1 MQQATRSARQPAD
14 LTSATGVGVLDK
26 AIAVIQVL
34 AGGGPMTVAE
44 LAQVCGV
51 ARPTVHRLVAS
62 LVAHQV
68 LERNGETVSLGI
80 RLIEWAHSAGAGRTL
95 ALVADSVMAELSAET
110 GESVQLYVRR
120 GEARVCVLVHEPRA
134 GLRDSVPV
142 GAVLP
147 LDAGSGG
154 RILTVYEGVPGV
166 GESMPVQP
174 STPESS
180 AAGSSAAGS
189 ITHGSLAAGRTAR
202 GKGLTS
208 GQAGAEAEVRK
219 RGWASSLG
227 EREAGVA
234 SVSSPVFDRAG
245 RLLAALC
252 VSGPIDRI
260 APRLEELGQ
269 DVRNASQ
276 TITQRLG

>member
-1 MQQATRSARQPAD
+1 MQQATRSARQPTD

-26 AIAVIQVL
+26 AISVIQVL

-120 GEARVCVLVHEPRA
+120 GDARVCVLVHEPRA

-180 AAGSSAAGS
+180 AAGS

-202 GKGLTS
+202 DKGLTS